1 MTDSTD
7 SKYVVNV
14 TAQDFQTKVI
24 DTSMQ
29 LPVLVD
35 FWAEWCGPCQSLIP
49 TLLALAEAYNGQ
61 FILAKVNIDEQPQL
75 AQHFAVRSVPTLK
88 LFRHGQAVEEV
99 MGAQPESVLRALIDK
114 YRERPSDKIRLR
126 AAHALNSGDFDQ
138 AIQLLT
144 QAIEQEPDY
153 HELYFDLINALMD
166 SKQWGQAE
174 QLFAQLPINVQ
185 SQAEAQIL
193 QAKLHLA
200 QQLDNNVNLA
210 QLRQQSAQQP
220 EQLDILRQLALAE
233 AVEGEYEAA
242 MENFLTVMKRE
253 RGSGNDVGHKGLLA
267 IFQILGTQHPLVKR
281 YRSKM
286 SALLY

>member
-1 MTDSTD
+1 MTD

-14 TAQDFQTKVI
+14 TTQDFQTKVI
-24 DTSMQ
+24 DNSMQ
-29 LPVLVD
+29 VPVLVD
-35 FWAEWCGPCQSLIP
+35 FWAEWCAPCQSLMP

-61 FILAKVNIDEQPQL
+61 FILAKINIDEQPQL

-126 AAHALNSGDFDQ
+126 AASAINSGDYAQ
-138 AIQLLT
+138 AIELLT
-144 QAIEQEPDY
+144 QAIGIDPDY
-153 HELYFDLINALMD
+153 HELYFDLINALME
-166 SKQWGQAE
+166 SKQWTQAE
-174 QLFAQLPINVQ
+174 QLFAQLPINIQ
-185 SQAEAQIL
+185 TQAEAQIL
-193 QAKLHLA
+193 QAKLYLA
-200 QQLDNNVNLA
+200 QQLDNNTNLSE
-210 QLRQQSAQQP
+210 LRQKLSQQP
-220 EQLDILRQLALAE
+220 EQLGILQQLAYAE

-242 MENFLTVMKRE
+242 MENFLTIMKRE
-253 RGSGNDVGHKGLLA
+253 RSSGTDKGQKGLLA

>member
-1 MTDSTD
+1 MTD

-14 TAQDFQTKVI
+14 TTQDFQTKVI
-24 DTSMQ
+24 DNSMQ
-29 LPVLVD
+29 VPVLVD
-35 FWAEWCGPCQSLIP
+35 FWAKWCDPCQSLMP

-61 FILAKVNIDEQPQL
+61 FILAKINIDEQPQL

-126 AAHALNSGDFDQ
+126 AASAINSGDYAQ
-138 AIQLLT
+138 AIELLT
-144 QAIEQEPDY
+144 QAIGIDPDY
-153 HELYFDLINALMD
+153 HELYFDLINALME
-166 SKQWGQAE
+166 SKQWTQAE
-174 QLFAQLPINVQ
+174 QLFAQLPINIQ
-185 SQAEAQIL
+185 TQAEAQIL
-193 QAKLHLA
+193 QAKLYLA
-200 QQLDNNVNLA
+200 QQLDNNTNLTE
-210 QLRQQSAQQP
+210 LRQKLAQQP
-220 EQLDILRQLALAE
+220 EQLGILQQLAYAE

-242 MENFLTVMKRE
+242 MENFLTIMKRE
-253 RGSGNDVGHKGLLA
+253 RSSGTDKGQKGLLA